1 MLREALVILQI
12 APARYQHVNLTH
24 DYSTT
29 ILVLDEVRS
38 ACLRTSASDS
48 SALEVAELQV
58 KCEVDL
64 SVSMPAFA
72 NVAFTQRAIV
82 QDFTGSEAL

>member
-1 MLREALVILQI
+1 MVITLQI

-24 DYSTT
+24 DYNTT
-29 ILVLDEVRS
+29 IIILVLRS

>member
-1 MLREALVILQI
+1 M
-12 APARYQHVNLTH
+12 
-24 DYSTT
+24 

-38 ACLRTSASDS
+38 ACLRTSASLTPDS
-48 SALEVAELQV
+48 SALEVAELLV

-82 QDFTGSEAL
+82 QDFTGR